1 MTILC
6 TTNPPHATPFWK
18 IDETVYYFSDLPPLF
33 RASHSGREIIIPVVD
48 ISMNGTSF
56 QCFIPTSSGNGLVS
70 SSTGALTVMGTMNGK
85 YIYY

>member
-18 IDETVYYFSDLPPLF
+18 INKTVYYFSELPCLF
-33 RASHSGREIIIPVVD
+33 MVSQSGREIIIPVVV
-48 ISMNGTSF
+48 ISMTGTSF

-70 SSTGALTVMGTMNGK
+70 SSTG
-85 YIYY
+85 IYTYSDGDNEW

>member
-18 IDETVYYFSDLPPLF
+18 INETVHYFSDLPRLF
-33 RASHSGREIIIPVVD
+33 MVSHSGREIIIPVID

-70 SSTGALTVMGTMNGK
+70 SSTGTLTEMGTMNGK
-85 YIYY
+85 